1 MPSIALN
8 TALNNYAAALGHI
21 DQLDRLVEQA
31 MGDLRGLKDGTKS
44 LDDLDIT
51 EKGWEFKPR
60 GGVNGKDS
68 ADAVKATRA
77 LSTSSS

>member
-44 LDDLDIT
+44 LDDLVIT

-60 GGVNGKDS
+60 SGVNGKDG
-68 ADAVKATRA
+68 ADAVKMTKPLAA
-77 LSTSSS
+77 V

>member
-21 DQLDRLVEQA
+21 DQLDKLVEQA

-44 LDDLDIT
+44 LDDLVIT

-60 GGVNGKDS
+60 SGVNGKDS
-68 ADAVKATRA
+68 ADAVKMTKPLAA
-77 LSTSSS
+77 V

>member
-44 LDDLDIT
+44 LDALVIT
-51 EKGWEFKPR
+51 ENGWEFKPR

>member
-8 TALNNYAAALGHI
+8 TALNNYATALGHI
-21 DQLDRLVEQA
+21 DQLDKLVEQA
-31 MGDLRGLKDGTKS
+31 MDALRSLKDGTKS
-44 LDDLDIT
+44 LDDLVIT

-68 ADAVKATRA
+68 ADAVKMTKPLAA
-77 LSTSSS
+77 V